1 MDEIITIVSFLVGL
15 TIAIIVIVAIGYL
28 YSTKKKASFQ
38 AEESRKLM
46 QLLSDG
52 KIDQATYERLRMNLE
67 KEETYRKELEQLEGM
82 LSFEKIDQATY
93 ERMVKELKEKYQ
105 KT

>member
-1 MDEIITIVSFLVGL
+1 MDEIITIVSLLVGL

-52 KIDQATYERLRMNLE
+52 KIDQATYER
-67 KEETYRKELEQLEGM
+67 
-82 LSFEKIDQATY
+82 
-93 ERMVKELKEKYQ
+93 MVKELKEKYQ

>member
-1 MDEIITIVSFLVGL
+1 MDDALIALIVGIGAL
-15 TIAIIVIVAIGYL
+15 IAIIPIVIVALL
-28 YSTKKKASFQ
+28 YSEKKKTAFQ
-38 AEESRKLM
+38 AEESRRLM
-46 QLLSDG
+46 QLLADG

-67 KEETYRKELEQLEGM
+67 KEETYRKELEQLEGL
-82 LSFEKIDQATY
+82 LSFKKIDQATY